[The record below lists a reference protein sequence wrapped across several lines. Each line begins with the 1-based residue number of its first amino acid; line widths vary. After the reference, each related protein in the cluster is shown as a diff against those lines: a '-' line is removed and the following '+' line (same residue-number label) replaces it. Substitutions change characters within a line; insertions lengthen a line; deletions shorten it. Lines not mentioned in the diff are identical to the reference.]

1 MGSALAP
8 RCAECPG
15 TYCRS
20 APLEKLNADALPE
33 YCPMRSNPDVIKRSA
48 NRYSDD
54 DVKETY
60 VNAAATQKAATPTIL
75 GVPRVVKS
83 RIEQLVDFGKFQG
96 IEIMGV
102 AFCIALRD
110 EASTLVELL
119 REQGFD
125 VASVCCKCGAADKAN
140 LGIPEKYKTKGKNV
154 FEAACN
160 PILQAEMLDRA
171 GAQVNIIVG
180 LCVGHDMLFTKNS
193 KAPVTTLIVK
203 DRLLGH
209 NPIKGLKHRK
219 LVPRIRL

>member
-1 MGSALAP
+1 
-8 RCAECPG
+8 
-15 TYCRS
+15 
-20 APLEKLNADALPE
+20 
-33 YCPMRSNPDVIKRSA
+33 
-48 NRYSDD
+48 
-54 DVKETY
+54 
-60 VNAAATQKAATPTIL
+60 
-75 GVPRVVKS
+75 
-83 RIEQLVDFGKFQG
+83 
-96 IEIMGV
+96 MGV
-102 AFCIALRD
+102 AFCVALRD

-160 PILQAEMLDRA
+160 PILQAEILNRT
-171 GAQVNIIVG
+171 GTQVNIVVG

-193 KAPVTTLIVK
+193 MAPVTTLIVK

-219 LVPRIRL
+219 LVARIRL

>member
-1 MGSALAP
+1 M
-8 RCAECPG
+8 
-15 TYCRS
+15 
-20 APLEKLNADALPE
+20 EKLNADTLPE
-33 YCPMRSNPDVIKRSA
+33 YCPMRSNPDAIKRSA

-60 VNAAATQKAATPTIL
+60 VNAAATEKAAARTIL

-83 RIEQLVDFGKFQG
+83 RIEQLADFGKLQG
-96 IEIMGV
+96 IEKMGV
-102 AFCIALRD
+102 AFCVALRD
-110 EASTLVELL
+110 EASRLVEMLK
-119 REQGFD
+119 EQGFD
-125 VASVCCKCGAADKAN
+125 VASVCCKCGAVDKAN
-140 LGIPEKYKTKGKNV
+140 LGIPEKYKTKGKSV

-160 PILQAEMLDRA
+160 PILQAEMLNRA

-219 LVPRIRL
+219 LVPRNRL